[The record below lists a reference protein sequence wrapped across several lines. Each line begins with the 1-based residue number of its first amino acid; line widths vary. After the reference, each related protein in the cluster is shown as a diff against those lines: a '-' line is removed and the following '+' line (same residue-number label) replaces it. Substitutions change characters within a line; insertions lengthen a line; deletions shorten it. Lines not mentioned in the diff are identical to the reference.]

1 MNITKNQ
8 LINII
13 LTLASVVLIG
23 AILWVALWEFNI
35 LKKETPIPQ
44 EISKIEQELK
54 YIDELNLI
62 DVLEKLANLSI
73 VPQVLEIPEIKNEE
87 IGKSNLF
94 E

>member
-8 LINII
+8 LLNIVI
-13 LTLASVVLIG
+13 TLGSLVLIG

-35 LKKETPIPQ
+35 LKKETPIPK
-44 EISKIEQELK
+44 EISKIEQELR
-54 YIDELNLI
+54 YIDGLNLRDI
-62 DVLEKLANLSI
+62 LEKLANLNI
-73 VPQVLEIPEIKNEE
+73 IPQVLEIPEIKSEE

>member
-13 LTLASVVLIG
+13 LTLASLVLIV

-35 LKKETPIPQ
+35 LKKETPLPT
-44 EISKIEQELK
+44 EISKIEQELR
-54 YIDELNLI
+54 YIDGLNLRDI
-62 DVLEKLANLSI
+62 LEKLINLNI

>member
-35 LKKETPIPQ
+35 LKKETPMPQ

-62 DVLEKLANLSI
+62 DVLEKLANLNI

>member
-8 LINII
+8 LLNIA
-13 LTLASVVLIG
+13 LTLGSLVLIG

-35 LKKETPIPQ
+35 LKKETPIPK

-54 YIDELNLI
+54 YIDGLNLRNI
-62 DVLEKLANLSI
+62 LEKLANLNI
-73 VPQVLEIPEIKNEE
+73 VPQVLEIPEIKSEE

>member
-8 LINII
+8 LLNIAF
-13 LTLASVVLIG
+13 TLASLVLIG

-35 LKKETPIPQ
+35 LKKETPLPT
-44 EISKIEQELK
+44 EVSKIEQELR
-54 YIDELNLI
+54 YIDGLNLI
-62 DVLEKLANLSI
+62 EILEKLANLNI
-73 VPQVLEIPEIKNEE
+73 VPQVLEIPEIKSEE

>member
-8 LINII
+8 LLNIAFT
-13 LTLASVVLIG
+13 LTSLVLIG

-35 LKKETPIPQ
+35 LKKETPLPT
-44 EISKIEQELK
+44 EVSKIEQELR
-54 YIDELNLI
+54 YIDGLNLI
-62 DVLEKLANLSI
+62 EILEKLANLNI
-73 VPQVLEIPEIKNEE
+73 IPQVLEIPEIKNEE

>member
-8 LINII
+8 LLNIAF
-13 LTLASVVLIG
+13 TLASIFLIG

-35 LKKETPIPQ
+35 LKKETPLPT
-44 EISKIEQELK
+44 EVSKIEQELR
-54 YIDELNLI
+54 YIDGLNLI
-62 DVLEKLANLSI
+62 EILEKLANLNI

>member
-13 LTLASVVLIG
+13 LALASGVLIG

-62 DVLEKLANLSI
+62 DVLEKLANLNI

>member
-8 LINII
+8 LLNIVI
-13 LTLASVVLIG
+13 TLGLIILIG
-23 AILWVALWEFNI
+23 AILWIALWEFNI

-44 EISKIEQELK
+44 EVLKIEQELR
-54 YIDELNLI
+54 YIDELNLRDI
-62 DVLEKLANLSI
+62 LEKLANLNI
-73 VPQVLEIPEIKNEE
+73 VPQVLEIPEIKSEE